1 MTRDSGCSW
10 GTPGTA
16 EKTGCVCVCGVG
28 LGEAGEADGLFSK
41 GVRTYPPQ
49 QRLHLFK
56 PILEGLDIA
65 LWRTALLCDLDIGAV
80 ELVRAAV

>member
-1 MTRDSGCSW
+1 MTVGAVGAPRGLRKRL
-10 GTPGTA
+10 G
-16 EKTGCVCVCGVG
+16 VRVCGVG
-28 LGEAGEADGLFSK
+28 LGEGGEADGLFSK